1 MLQSKS
7 AMSFVAVFRGR
18 ASEHAIKHVP
28 AGWQLKGREG
38 IENLIMLILFRVSW
52 CERTLD
58 LVLLGVSSV
67 TVKHT
72 LSMCRVPLQRPGFLF
87 PLSPRLYI
95 YTHAQS
101 LM

>member
-38 IENLIMLILFRVSW
+38 IEEEQGGGRGGGRVDVGGEGR
-52 CERTLD
+52 ERKMKM
-58 LVLLGVSSV
+58 G
-67 TVKHT
+67 
-72 LSMCRVPLQRPGFLF
+72 CRR
-87 PLSPRLYI
+87 RRR
-95 YTHAQS
+95 
-101 LM
+101 